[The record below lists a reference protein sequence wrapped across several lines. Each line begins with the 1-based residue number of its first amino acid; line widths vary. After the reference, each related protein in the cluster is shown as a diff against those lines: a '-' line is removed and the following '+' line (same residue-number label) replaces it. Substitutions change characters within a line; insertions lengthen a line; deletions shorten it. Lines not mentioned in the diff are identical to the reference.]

1 MLHRLIIDSPS
12 FKRVIRLQ
20 NSYYSIGRHPSNT
33 IVIPSPQISRKHA
46 TLVKKINPNLDVA
59 FRIIDGDLE
68 GNRSH
73 NGIWINGE
81 SFLEREL
88 EDGDVIGFAEDIQG
102 FYQILSASPE
112 EESAPAAA
120 QRDVMFDL
128 ADPLPQEQ
136 WEATLIHDPNFKSLP
151 AERLEKLASMIEYSP
166 YPLVEVDY
174 SGQITYFNLSA
185 REKFPTLSEESLNH
199 PLLQGL
205 NSNLQEEKNYY
216 IRRREVQVQD
226 KFYEQH
232 IHYLPESQFIRSY
245 IFDITERK
253 VAEQSLNYQAFH
265 DPITDLPNRFF
276 FKQEVSWA
284 LTLAQENKRQIA
296 LLFVGFRDF
305 DSLNDVLGH
314 ALVDEALCQATE
326 RLKAQVRLGDCLC
339 RWQGN
344 EFAILLS
351 ACQGAKEAEAFAK
364 RLLAVIKRPILIQ
377 DNPLYLQ
384 AHIGVALYPDHG
396 DNAEILLMNGNAAL
410 NNLKNQAYRSYGFY
424 DAAQIANKFTRISL
438 EHELHRAL
446 ETDQFVLYYQPQV
459 NARTGQISGVEA
471 LLRWRHPRDGL
482 VSPAKFVPIL
492 EASNLIVPVGEW
504 VFRKACEHIRAWQAS
519 TPPEFRISINLSTRQ
534 FQEAD
539 LLPTLARA
547 LAEENI
553 PPRRIELEITES
565 IVMQNATAARQLLE
579 AFRDL
584 GLSLS
589 MDDFGTGY
597 SSLAYL
603 KHFPF
608 NTLKIDRAFIQ
619 DLLTDPADEAI
630 IGAVLVLGRGFN
642 LKVVAEGV
650 ETEAQARRLR
660 SLGCEEMQ
668 GFWFSRPIPFEE
680 MTNFLQS
687 APGRFILRDAE
698 NLS

>member
-1 MLHRLIIDSPS
+1 MLHRLILDSPA

-46 TLVKKINPNLDVA
+46 TLVKKINPNLEVT
-59 FRIIDGDLE
+59 FQIIDGDLE
-68 GNRSH
+68 GNRSR

-88 EDGDVIGFAEDIQG
+88 ESGDVIGFAEDIQG
-102 FYQILSASPE
+102 FYQILPASLE
-112 EESAPAAA
+112 EGQALAAA
-120 QRDVMFDL
+120 EREGFFEL

-166 YPLVEVDY
+166 YPLVEIDY
-174 SGQITYFNLSA
+174 FGQITYINLSA
-185 REKFPTLSEESLNH
+185 REKFPTLIEESLDH
-199 PLLQGL
+199 PLLKGI

-216 IRRREVQVQD
+216 IRRREVQVED

-232 IHYLPESQFIRSY
+232 LHYLPESQFIRSY
-245 IFDITERK
+245 VFDITERK

-284 LTLAQENKRQIA
+284 LTLAQERNHQIA

-314 ALVDEALCQATE
+314 ALVDETLCQVTE

-339 RWQGN
+339 RWHGN
-344 EFAILLS
+344 EFAILL
-351 ACQGAKEAEAFAK
+351 ATCQGGKEAEAFAK
-364 RLLAVIKRPILIQ
+364 RLLAVIKRPILIRE
-377 DNPLYLQ
+377 NPLYLQ

-410 NNLKNQAYRSYGFY
+410 NDLKNQAYRPYGFY
-424 DAAQIANKFTRISL
+424 DPAQIANKFTRISL

-446 ETDQFVLYYQPQV
+446 ETDQFALYYQPQINV
-459 NARTGQISGVEA
+459 RTGQISGVEA
-471 LLRWRHPRDGL
+471 LLRWRHPREGL

-492 EASNLIVPVGEW
+492 EDSNLIVPVGEW
-504 VFRKACEHIRAWQAS
+504 VIRKACEHFRAWKTLIQ
-519 TPPEFRISINLSTRQ
+519 TEFRIAINLSARQ

-553 PPRRIELEITES
+553 PPQRIELEITES
-565 IVMQNATAARQLLE
+565 IVMQNVTAARQLLE

-630 IGAVLVLGRGFN
+630 IAAVLVLGRGFN

-680 MTNFLQS
+680 MTEFLQS
-687 APGRFILRDAE
+687 APGRFVLQEPE
-698 NLS
+698 NPS